1 MNTSLVETLR
11 GEGIFA
17 DAWNKEFRILRG
29 AVDPAGCISS
39 AFVEDRLEASLLRWP
54 YFSVLRHGA
63 VPHERAYTTSRDV
76 IGHERPG
83 FPDRA
88 AIHRLMSAGGTLK
101 LNQLSDWHRPTRA
114 LVEEFEAAAPVAVA
128 SYVFWTPPES
138 RGMLPHRDASHV
150 VAVQLEGRKE
160 WQLYAQEGQVRGG
173 AGLDV
178 DAQEPTHTF
187 VLEPGDVLYLPHGWP
202 HDAVARDGDS
212 FHLTFTLTEPTP
224 DDLLEALATHLLA
237 NDWELAHRFH
247 ATTLEERTEN
257 VRSALLGSART
268 LDDDTWANAALTA
281 MREVTG

>member
-1 MNTSLVETLR
+1 MDTLR

-29 AVDPAGCISS
+29 AVDPAGHLSS
-39 AFVEDRLEASLLRWP
+39 AFIEQKLDASLLRWP

-63 VPHERAYTTSRDV
+63 VPPESAYTRSRDV
-76 IGHERPG
+76 IGHQRPG
-83 FPDRA
+83 FPDA
-88 AIHRLMSAGGTLK
+88 AAVRRLMSAGGTLK
-101 LNQLSDWHRPTRA
+101 LNQLSDWHRPTRTV
-114 LVEEFEAAAPVAVA
+114 VEQLQAAAPVAVA

-150 VAVQLEGRKE
+150 LALQLEGRKE
-160 WQLYAQEGQVRGG
+160 WQLYAGSQQVRAD

-178 DAQEPTHTF
+178 DAAHPTHTF

-212 FHLTFTLTEPTP
+212 LHLTFTLTEPTP
-224 DDLLEALATHLLA
+224 DDLLEALGRHLLDA
-237 NDWELAHRFH
+237 DYDLAHRFH
-247 ATTLEERTEN
+247 TTTLEQRTEH
-257 VRSALLGSART
+257 VRTALLAHTRD
-268 LDDDTWANAALTA
+268 LDDATWAHAALTA

>member
-1 MNTSLVETLR
+1 MDTLR

-29 AVDPAGCISS
+29 AVDPAGHLSS
-39 AFVEDRLEASLLRWP
+39 AFIEQKLDASLLRWP

-63 VPHERAYTTSRDV
+63 VPPESAYTRSRDV
-76 IGHERPG
+76 IGHQRPG
-83 FPDRA
+83 FPDA
-88 AIHRLMSAGGTLK
+88 AAVRRLMSAGGTLK
-101 LNQLSDWHRPTRA
+101 LNQLSDWHRPTRTV
-114 LVEEFEAAAPVAVA
+114 VEQLQAAAAVAVA

-150 VAVQLEGRKE
+150 VALQLEGRKE
-160 WQLYAQEGQVRGG
+160 WQLYAGSQQVRAD

-178 DAQEPTHTF
+178 DTAHPTHTF

-212 FHLTFTLTEPTP
+212 LHLTFTLTEPTP
-224 DDLLEALATHLLA
+224 DDLLEALGRHLLDA
-237 NDWELAHRFH
+237 DPDLAHRFH
-247 ATTLEERTEN
+247 TTTLEQRTER
-257 VRSALLGSART
+257 VRTALLAHTRRLG
-268 LDDDTWANAALTA
+268 DDTWAQAALTA

>member
-1 MNTSLVETLR
+1 MDTLR

-29 AVDPAGCISS
+29 AVDPAGHLSS
-39 AFVEDRLEASLLRWP
+39 AFIEQKLDASLLRWP

-63 VPHERAYTTSRDV
+63 VPPESTYTRSRDV
-76 IGHERPG
+76 IGHQRPG
-83 FPDRA
+83 FPDA
-88 AIHRLMSAGGTLK
+88 AAVRRLMSAGGTLK
-101 LNQLSDWHRPTRA
+101 LNQLSDWHRPTRTV
-114 LVEEFEAAAPVAVA
+114 VEQLQAAAPVAVA

-150 VAVQLEGRKE
+150 VALQLEGRKE
-160 WQLYAQEGQVRGG
+160 WQLYAGSQQVRAD

-178 DAQEPTHTF
+178 DAAHPTHTF

-212 FHLTFTLTEPTP
+212 LHLTFTLTEPTP
-224 DDLLEALATHLLA
+224 DDLLEALGRHLL
-237 NDWELAHRFH
+237 DTDPGLAHRFH
-247 ATTLEERTEN
+247 TTTLEQRTEH
-257 VRSALLGSART
+257 VRTALLAHTRD
-268 LDDDTWANAALTA
+268 LDDDTWAHTALTA